1 MAAVARPRNNLQQQ
15 LAWFNSQK
23 PHIPPQSQQAGYL
36 QPLPA
41 STVAPIVPNTA
52 NPQAQML
59 DIYPALR
66 SEPASSVPTQPVMR
80 NPPNKRTEART
91 QQEEVEVIASEET
104 PLPSAAARESAFK
117 RLKND
122 IARTGLLPESFD

>member
-1 MAAVARPRNNLQQQ
+1 
-15 LAWFNSQK
+15 
-23 PHIPPQSQQAGYL
+23 
-36 QPLPA
+36 
-41 STVAPIVPNTA
+41 
-52 NPQAQML
+52 ML

-80 NPPNKRTEART
+80 NPSKKRTEARA

-104 PLPSAAARESAFK
+104 PLPSTAHESAFK

-122 IARTGLLPESFD
+122 IAQTGLRPESFD